1 MKGMIASPST
11 NGPSPG
17 GYSTGSS
24 VGFGR
29 VGQRT
34 ECFGDATVPDVGLSG
49 GYPVGGTGHGD
60 AGVAGEVPE
69 AEGGDDE
76 RDDDGD
82 CLVAFEGD
90 VFAEQPYPGDAGGY
104 RFDDGDDRE

>member
-1 MKGMIASPST
+1 MRVIASPST
-11 NGPSPG
+11 NVPSPE

-34 ECFGDATVPDVGLSG
+34 ECFCDATVPDVGLSG
-49 GYPVGGTGHGD
+49 GQPVGGTGHGD
-60 AGVAGEVPE
+60 AGVTGEVPQ

-76 RDDDGD
+76 RDDDRD

-90 VFAEQPYPGDAGGY
+90 VLAEQPYPGDARCY